1 MEQLLKYC
9 RYYKGE
15 KNNPYPY
22 TDARYTAWK
31 IEALYVELWPDS
43 PMLLDCLND
52 YIRRGL
58 AEFCQFDDT
67 PIHLK
72 AFLMNR
78 YFQYAEREDVE
89 AFKDFY
95 HKVYTKK

>member
-1 MEQLLKYC
+1 M

-15 KNNPYPY
+15 NSNPFGVM
-22 TDARYTAWK
+22 DIRHTAWNV
-31 IEALYVELWPDS
+31 EALYSELWPDS
-43 PMLLDCLND
+43 PMLSDCLND

-58 AEFCQFDDT
+58 TEFCQFDDT

-89 AFKDFY
+89 AFKEFY
-95 HKVYTKK
+95 NKCYNG

>member
-1 MEQLLKYC
+1 MVDLK
-9 RYYKGE
+9 YYKGQE
-15 KNNPYPY
+15 SNPYPY

-31 IEALYVELWPDS
+31 IEAMFAHLLPDN
-43 PMLLDCLND
+43 PMLSDCLID
-52 YIRRGL
+52 YTRRGL
-58 AEFCQFDDT
+58 SEFCKFDDT

-78 YFQYAEREDVE
+78 YFQYTEREDVE

-95 HKVYTKK
+95 QKVYN